1 MRVFIC
7 GNQGYLGWSLSVHL
21 ASLGHEVGG
30 LDAGLRSGWVEE
42 MGSQSAIPTHTV
54 TERAEALRDRFGW
67 RLPHYHCDMRDA
79 SRLAQAIRDF
89 APEAIVHLAEQ
100 PSAPF
105 SEIDVR
111 HQVLTQDNNVLGSL
125 TLLGVVAEVNRDIHI
140 LKLGSAGEY
149 GTPGVPIPEGVFPSD
164 AQWLAGEGWGDELE
178 YVANLG
184 GLMFPRDPPSCY
196 HASKVA
202 DTFNTVKAC
211 KHDGL
216 RATDVMQGVVYGARI
231 DAMGDDPRLATRFD
245 FDQCF
250 GTCVNRFVAQA
261 AIGLPITPY
270 GQGTQRRGFLALCD
284 SMQCLTLLL
293 ESPPEEGEYRTV
305 NQLAGIHS
313 VGELAALV
321 AQEGPGGAEVRPVT
335 NPRPEAEGHAYEVCT
350 DTLEALGFAP
360 QQDMQTVVREMFAT
374 LGPHVERI
382 RECEAA
388 IAPTIRWRR

>member
-7 GNQGYLGWSLSVHL
+7 GNQGYLGWSLTVHL

-30 LDAGLRSGWVEE
+30 LDAGLRPGWVEE

-100 PSAPF
+100 PSAAF
-105 SEIDVR
+105 AEIDVR

-231 DAMGDDPRLATRFD
+231 DAISRWNQTAEDLAAAGRALVTPRVHATP
-245 FDQCF
+245 
-250 GTCVNRFVAQA
+250 A
-261 AIGLPITPY
+261 A
-270 GQGTQRRGFLALCD
+270 
-284 SMQCLTLLL
+284 LL
-293 ESPPEEGEYRTV
+293 ESVPPPLRRVGRPLGRMGAAFLTRKYRLDRIPAATARETIG
-305 NQLAGIHS
+305 LA
-313 VGELAALV
+313 
-321 AQEGPGGAEVRPVT
+321 
-335 NPRPEAEGHAYEVCT
+335 
-350 DTLEALGFAP
+350 LEA
-360 QQDMQTVVREMFAT
+360 VREARADGRPYLLGSEFTYADVTTAVSMQFVEPPAERYCS
-374 LGPHVERI
+374 LGPASRGCWTTPDLAKDYADVL
-382 RECEAA
+382 A
-388 IAPTIRWRR
+388 WRDDVYRRHWP